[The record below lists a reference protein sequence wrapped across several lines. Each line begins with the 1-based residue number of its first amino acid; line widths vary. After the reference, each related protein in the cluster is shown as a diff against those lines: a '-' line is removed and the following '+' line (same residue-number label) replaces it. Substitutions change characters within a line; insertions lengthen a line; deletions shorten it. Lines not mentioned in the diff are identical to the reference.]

1 MKKICIVTGSRAEYG
16 LLKRLMSMINSEK
29 TMKLQIIVTNMHLCS
44 EFGNTYKEIE
54 SDGFIID
61 KKIEMLLSS
70 DTPSAITKS
79 FGLATIGFAD
89 AFIDLQPDML
99 LVLGDRSEILAA
111 ATSALFFKIPV
122 VHLHGGEISEGAY
135 DESIRHAIS
144 KMSHIHFTSTI
155 QHRERVLQLGEDPEM
170 VHNVGAIGV
179 DNIKHL
185 KLISKSKLEN
195 ELNFNF
201 SNKVII
207 VTYHP
212 TTNENENDEI
222 AFLNILKALD
232 YFKDVK
238 IIFTLPNS
246 DTNNNLIKKLI
257 IDYVNNNTDRAVVFA
272 SLGQLKYYSTLMF
285 VDAVVGNSSSG
296 IIEAPSFGV
305 PTINIGNRQKGRTK
319 GSSVFDTTIFYD
331 QIRETMYQVLYK
343 TNKNSFKNS
352 LNPYDKAGT
361 AANII
366 AVLKNVNLDKIVLK
380 KFHTV

>member
-1 MKKICIVTGSRAEYG
+1 MRKICVVTGSRAEYG
-16 LLKRLMSMINSEK
+16 LLKRLMSIINSES
-29 TMKLQIIVTNMHLCS
+29 TMVLQVIATNMHLCS

-54 SDGFIID
+54 SDGFVID

-70 DTPSAITKS
+70 DTPCAITKS

-89 AFIDLQPDML
+89 AFIDLQPDLL

-111 ATSALFFKIPV
+111 VTSALFFKIPV
-122 VHLHGGEISEGAY
+122 AHLHGGEVTEGAY

-155 QHRERVLQLGEDPEM
+155 QHRQRVLQLGEDPEM
-170 VHNVGAIGV
+170 VHNVGSIGV
-179 DNIKHL
+179 DNLKHL
-185 KLISKSKLEN
+185 KLISKSILEN
-195 ELNFNF
+195 ELNFKFN
-201 SNKVII
+201 NKVVI

-212 TTNENENDEI
+212 TTNENETDEI
-222 AFLNILKALD
+222 AFLNLLKALD
-232 YFKDVK
+232 YFIDIR

-257 IDYVNNNTDRAVVFA
+257 IDYVNKNKERAVVFA
-272 SLGQLKYYSTLMF
+272 SLGQLKYFSTLMF

-319 GSSVFDTTIFYD
+319 GLSVFDTTIFYD
-331 QIRETMYQVLYK
+331 QIKETMNQVLYNTDK
-343 TNKNSFKNS
+343 IQFKN
-352 LNPYDKAGT
+352 
-361 AANII
+361 
-366 AVLKNVNLDKIVLK
+366 
-380 KFHTV
+380 